1 MERSTKNYVVT
12 KTLSAGEWL
21 FHEGDP
27 GDCAYLVE
35 QGEILIVLERED
47 EIIPLG
53 LYGEGSLFGEIAI
66 IGDQPRSAGALAH
79 TDCRLRKISREQ
91 LNRRLDQADPI
102 LKLCISVL
110 IDHLKKSLN
119 QYEQQDPDR
128 GLSLDEKLQR
138 AADAAV
144 QATRFDVSGLPKSQ
158 VQTKASKSDLPLRIA
173 SLTKASPV
181 PRQLFELALR
191 TINLENDIN
200 DALHQGELTLFYQ
213 PIIEA
218 RTGGLAGFEALM
230 RWIHPERGLIA
241 PSEFIPVAERS
252 GQLLAMTHWAVER
265 ACSDLVTLRDQL
277 LSSLSLSSHVSERLF
292 MSVNFSSRDFLD
304 GKLMEKVQQLL
315 QVYDLPRNSLK
326 IEVTESVLMS
336 SPVQVR
342 EVLDQCR
349 NQGASIAIDD
359 FGTGYSSLSYLQT
372 LPADT
377 LKIDQAFIRPMHN
390 DERHLA
396 LVESIIHLAQRLNM
410 VTVAEG
416 VENEDDV
423 NALSRLQ
430 CDYLQG
436 YYFGRPMPLS
446 EVLDWATKRWGD
458 DEVVFL
464 G

>member
-1 MERSTKNYVVT
+1 MERSINNYVVT
-12 KTLSAGEWL
+12 KTLNAGEWI
-21 FHEGDP
+21 FHEGDA

-35 QGEILIVLERED
+35 QGEVLIALERED

-66 IGDQPRSAGALAH
+66 IGDQPRSAGAVAH

-102 LKLCISVL
+102 LKVCISVL
-110 IDHLKKSLN
+110 IGHLKKSLD
-119 QYEQQDPDR
+119 QYEHRDPDE

-138 AADAAV
+138 AADQAV
-144 QATRFDVSGLPKSQ
+144 RATQLGVSTQSTKNKSRSHIQ
-158 VQTKASKSDLPLRIA
+158 IDSTLLD
-173 SLTKASPV
+173 KASPI
-181 PRQLFELALR
+181 PRHLFELALQ
-191 TINLENDIN
+191 TVNLENDIN
-200 DALHQGELTLFYQ
+200 DALHKEELTLFYQ

-218 RTGGLAGFEALM
+218 RTGELSGFEALM
-230 RWIHPERGLIA
+230 RWIHPERGLIS

-252 GQLLAMTHWAVER
+252 GQMLAMTNWAVER
-265 ACSDLVTLRDQL
+265 ACSDLVFLRDQL
-277 LSSLSLSSHVSERLF
+277 LSSIALASQVSERLF

-304 GKLMEKVQQLL
+304 HDLMHKVQQLL
-315 QVYDLPRNSLK
+315 QQHDLPRNSLK

-336 SPVQVR
+336 SPIQVR
-342 EVLDQCR
+342 EVLNQCR
-349 NQGASIAIDD
+349 DQGASIAIDD

-410 VTVAEG
+410 STVAEG
-416 VENEDDV
+416 VENEADV

-436 YYFGRPMPLS
+436 YYFGRPMPLN
-446 EVLDWATKRWGD
+446 EVLGWATKRWGE

>member
-1 MERSTKNYVVT
+1 MTKD
-12 KTLSAGEWL
+12 LSAGEWV
-21 FHEGDP
+21 FHEGDS

-35 QGEILIVLERED
+35 QGEVLIALERED
-47 EIIPLG
+47 DIIPLG

-66 IGDQPRSAGALAH
+66 IGDQPRSASALAQ

-102 LKLCISVL
+102 LKVCISVL
-110 IDHLKKSLN
+110 IGHLQKSLDK
-119 QYEQQDPDR
+119 YKDHDPDE

-138 AADAAV
+138 AADEAV
-144 QATRFDVSGLPKSQ
+144 KSTRLSEAEEAEEAEVPQSQ
-158 VQTKASKSDLPLRIA
+158 P
-173 SLTKASPV
+173 SLTVPTALLNKASPI
-181 PRQLFELALR
+181 PRHLFELALQ

-200 DALHQGELTLFYQ
+200 DALKNDELTLFYQ
-213 PIIEA
+213 PILEA
-218 RTGGLAGFEALM
+218 RTGELSGFEALM
-230 RWIHPERGLIA
+230 RWIHPERGLI
-241 PSEFIPVAERS
+241 PPNEFIPVAERS
-252 GQLLAMTHWAVER
+252 GQMVSMTHWAVGR
-265 ACSDLVTLRDQL
+265 ACADLVTLRDQL
-277 LSSLSLSSHVSERLF
+277 LSSVALAGHVSERLF

-304 GKLMEKVQQLL
+304 GNLMNKVRDLL
-315 QVYDLPRNSLK
+315 QAYDLPEKSLK

-336 SPVQVR
+336 SPVRVR

-349 NQGASIAIDD
+349 DQGASIAIDD

-396 LVESIIHLAQRLNM
+396 LVESIIHLAQRLDM
-410 VTVAEG
+410 STVAEG
-416 VENEDDV
+416 VENEVDV
-423 NALSRLQ
+423 AALSKLQ

-436 YYFGRPMPLS
+436 YHFGRPMPLS
-446 EVLDWATKRWGD
+446 EVLGWANKRWGE